1 MVDVQSDVG
10 GKLIEGGK
18 LLSREIVGN
27 DRLCLRPDIQ
37 ASDDADCE
45 GGHGIDAPEEKVKE
59 SINIPFLPLFEGHFI
74 GEASNRVWYEGWVGD
89 VPDCPAGQNKGSVI
103 FKAYRKIIVKK

>member
-10 GKLIEGGK
+10 GKLIKGGK

-27 DRLCLRPDIQ
+27 DRLCLRPDIK

-45 GGHGIDAPEEKVKE
+45 GGHGIDAPDK
-59 SINIPFLPLFEGHFI
+59 
-74 GEASNRVWYEGWVGD
+74 
-89 VPDCPAGQNKGSVI
+89 
-103 FKAYRKIIVKK
+103 